1 MAESGAGRGDI
12 KAHEATYSGMIGWLK
27 YGAVICFLLAFFV
40 IWLIA

>member
-12 KAHEATYSGMIGWLK
+12 KAHEATYSGMIGLLK
-27 YGAVICFLLAFFV
+27 YGAAACFVLAFFV